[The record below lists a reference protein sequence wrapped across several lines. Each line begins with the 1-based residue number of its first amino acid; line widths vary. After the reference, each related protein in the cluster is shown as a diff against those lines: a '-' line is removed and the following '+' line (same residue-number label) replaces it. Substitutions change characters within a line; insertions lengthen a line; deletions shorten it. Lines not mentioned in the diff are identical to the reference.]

1 VVLLQVKDESIL
13 QKLQTLRQTRPHL
26 QEIISATAAT
36 VAEKDWPSLV
46 EELRK
51 LGYLPHVE
59 GLRGGRGRR
68 DKHARQ
74 DS

>member
-1 VVLLQVKDESIL
+1 MKDELIL
-13 QKLQTLRQTRPHL
+13 QELQTLPETRPYL
-26 QEIISATAAT
+26 QEIISPTAAI

-59 GLRGGRGRR
+59 GLEGGRRARR
-68 DKHARQ
+68 
-74 DS
+74 